1 MPVRRAPPQMRLAGP
16 GDKQQLPQG
25 ALLPW
30 KVAGGRSDPG
40 QGRPSSGV
48 QSKAR
53 PQAPSPP
60 GPLPSPQPQRSV
72 GGVMAMAG
80 QLSLAELKAL
90 CAARRLSTYGTKQA
104 LAERIFLSSGCEK

>member
-1 MPVRRAPPQMRLAGP
+1 MRRVPPQTRP
-16 GDKQQLPQG
+16 DTQQLPQG

-30 KVAGGRSDPG
+30 KVAEGRSDPG
-40 QGRPSSGV
+40 QGRPSSM

-53 PQAPSPP
+53 PQPPSPP
-60 GPLPSPQPQRSV
+60 PALPSSQQQRSV

-90 CAARRLSTYGTKQA
+90 CALRKLPTYGTKQA
-104 LAERIFLSSGCEK
+104 LAERLFLSSGDVT